1 VNADELRVVWTD
13 ELARK
18 VHPRRGE
25 PSNLPASPRRKRASA
40 SEVDAQ
46 RFLSPTAATKPP
58 APRAFTS
65 TAPSPKFFGALR
77 RLLANADDDV
87 YRAAREQA
95 GIARASAT
103 MAGRVG
109 IAFAFPEER
118 AWSEDA
124 ARECLASAPWLG
136 APLLA
141 SLDDLDACAALLEHT
156 AAQPELESY
165 LLSLA
170 HALGPPACELL
181 AGSLPALRR
190 NNATLACAR
199 ALSVFRGRRTAE
211 IFATLLDDRHV
222 RAMAARWLSSE
233 PELALQVLPRVATSR
248 KRAAYLAQAMLESLR
263 RRAATGAATA
273 PPPVAPDAPTDLTA
287 DAHDE
292 APLEALPP
300 AVAHPPWRAKQREP
314 ARPAILLDPPD
325 LPETIVWDAGGRE
338 EHARVA
344 QSMIEARQRTG
355 RARTTHDAA
364 IAARIAADAEQGR
377 AYPGDVLLIADDTT
391 ALAAWNQTPAE
402 GWGVSPDPWQLWAL
416 LSRFGTAAIPGCVTA
431 GARHPEIVRSLG
443 GVASARLAPVAAAAL
458 SRRSARSDARR
469 WLARHAELAAAGLLP
484 PALGAGDA
492 RRDAALALRWLA
504 FQGHQLTVREAAR
517 ARGPEALAATEA
529 LLAFDPELD
538 VPARAPKLPAFWDPA
553 SLPRPRL
560 RDGRTLPIK
569 AMQHLGELLASSP
582 ASPPSPL
589 LMQVREALDPS
600 SVDELAQALCAA
612 WIAAGAPASGEWAL
626 AAVAHLGGDGSARWI
641 AGRIPGWVE
650 ERSRARVIT
659 ALEVLAAIGTD
670 VALLSLGRL
679 ARSARMQWLKDQAAT
694 TLAEVASRRGLS
706 PDEMDDRTVPDL
718 GLDARGSR
726 LLDFGTRTFRV
737 TLDEHLRPVLSD
749 EAGRRL
755 RALPRPTRTDDAA
768 RAAEATRSHRAL
780 RDDADRIATLLLARF
795 ERAMCD
801 RRRWTPPDFTT
812 FLVSHPFVGRLVQ
825 RLVWAAYTE
834 GELTATFRVTEE
846 ADFADPD
853 DRTWSLSETMRVGVA
868 HPLELGDELLQRW
881 AGVLSD
887 YRIVQPFAQLARATF
902 TATPAE
908 RQSDRLLRLEGGR
921 VWGGR
926 LFALR
931 NRGWRAEGDG
941 LTLSSFR
948 REVLPARAD
957 GRTYQVRA
965 TFHPGLDPSDRELGE
980 HSLVTVVVVAAEG
993 AAVWSD
999 VDPVAFSEV
1008 VAELS
1013 PR

>member
-1 VNADELRVVWTD
+1 
-13 ELARK
+13 
-18 VHPRRGE
+18 
-25 PSNLPASPRRKRASA
+25 
-40 SEVDAQ
+40 
-46 RFLSPTAATKPP
+46 
-58 APRAFTS
+58 
-65 TAPSPKFFGALR
+65 
-77 RLLANADDDV
+77 
-87 YRAAREQA
+87 
-95 GIARASAT
+95 
-103 MAGRVG
+103 
-109 IAFAFPEER
+109 
-118 AWSEDA
+118 
-124 ARECLASAPWLG
+124 
-136 APLLA
+136 
-141 SLDDLDACAALLEHT
+141 
-156 AAQPELESY
+156 
-165 LLSLA
+165 
-170 HALGPPACELL
+170 
-181 AGSLPALRR
+181 
-190 NNATLACAR
+190 
-199 ALSVFRGRRTAE
+199 
-211 IFATLLDDRHV
+211 
-222 RAMAARWLSSE
+222 
-233 PELALQVLPRVATSR
+233 
-248 KRAAYLAQAMLESLR
+248 MLESLR
-263 RRAATGAATA
+263 RRAATDAQTA
-273 PPPVAPDAPTDLTA
+273 PSTVAPDAPDAPGGRPA
-287 DAHDE
+287 DIRGE
-292 APLEALPP
+292 ASLEALPS
-300 AVAHPPWRAKQREP
+300 AIAHPPWRTKQREP
-314 ARPAILLDPPD
+314 PRPAIQLDPPD
-325 LPETIVWDAGGRE
+325 LPETILWDAGGRE

-377 AYPGDVLLIADDTT
+377 AYPGDVLLIADDAT

-402 GWGVSPDPWQLWAL
+402 GWGVAPDPWQLWAL

-431 GARHPEIVRSLG
+431 GARHPETVRSLG

-469 WLARHAELAAAGLLP
+469 WLLRHAQLAAAGLLP
-484 PALGAGDA
+484 PALGASDTEDQRKGE
-492 RRDAALALRWLA
+492 RRREAALALRWLA
-504 FQGHQLTVREAAR
+504 FQGHHLTVREAAR
-517 ARGPEALAATEA
+517 ARGAEALAATEA
-529 LLAFDPELD
+529 LLAFDPLLD
-538 VPARAPKLPAFWDPA
+538 VPARAPKLPAFWDSA

-560 RDGRTLPIK
+560 RDGRALPIN

-589 LMQVREALDPS
+589 LTQVREALDPAS
-600 SVDELAQALCAA
+600 LDDLAQALCAA

-650 ERSRARVIT
+650 ERSRARVMT
-659 ALEVLAAIGTD
+659 ALEVLASIGTD

-679 ARSARMQWLKDQAAT
+679 ARSARMQWLKDQASA

-706 PDEMDDRTVPDL
+706 PDQMDDRTVPDL

-726 LLDFGTRTFRV
+726 LLDFGARAFRV

-755 RALPRPTRTDDAA
+755 RALPRPTRADDAA
-768 RAAEATRSHRAL
+768 RAAEATRSYRAL
-780 RDDADRIATLLLARF
+780 REDADRIATLLLARF

-801 RRRWTPPDFTT
+801 RRRWSPPDFRT
-812 FLVSHPFVGRLVQ
+812 FLVAHPFVGRLVQ
-825 RLVWAAYTE
+825 RLVWAAYAE

-846 ADFADPD
+846 ADFADAD
-853 DRTWSLSETMRVGVA
+853 DRSWSLSETMRVGVA

-931 NRGWRAEGDG
+931 GRGWRAEGDG

-957 GRTYQVRA
+957 GTSYQVRA

-980 HSLVTVVVVAAEG
+980 HSLVSVVVVASEG
-993 AAVWSD
+993 AAVWGD
-999 VDPVAFSEV
+999 VDPIAFSEV